1 MLKFTM
7 KRLVYLVLVLVGV
20 SFLVFLLL
28 YMTPGDPVRMMLGES
43 ATPEAQAELR
53 LELGLDDPFLV
64 QYGRYIK
71 NIVVHQDLGT
81 SYSTRRPVLDEIMT
95 VFPNTVKLATAAIII
110 AVILGTFLGIVSAV
124 RQNSLLDNAVM
135 VLALI
140 GTSAP
145 IFWIG
150 ILMIILF
157 SVNLG
162 WLPPSGFGSFKQLIM
177 PALALGMQSTA
188 VVARMTRSSMLEVI
202 RQDFVKTA
210 RAKGQKES
218 VVIMKHVFRNA
229 LIPVITVVG
238 LQFGTLLG
246 GAMLTEV
253 VFSIPGVGR
262 LMIEAIKQRDFP
274 IVQGS
279 VLFVA
284 ACFSLVNSAGIA
296 VIPGGRD
303 HILNAPFFQAVHHAL
318 LAVDTH
324 GHIQCGHSHIPN
336 PGRTGLC
343 HTDSH
348 GLSCPVIIVDNGN
361 SPVIVLC
368 QHHHWHRASLYQLT
382 VRLCYGNGAQYD
394 AVHLQCNQSLNILKL
409 KVHTVVRILNQRFI
423 PLFPQVAS
431 DAGHH
436 TAGHL

>member
-110 AVILGTFLGIVSAV
+110 AVILRTFLGIVSAV

-177 PALALGMQSTA
+177 PAFALGMQSTA
-188 VVARMTRSSMLEVI
+188 VVARLTRSSMLEVI

-284 ACFSLVNSAGIA
+284 ACFSLVN
-296 VIPGGRD
+296 
-303 HILNAPFFQAVHHAL
+303 
-318 LAVDTH
+318 LAVD
-324 GHIQCGHSHIPN
+324 
-336 PGRTGLC
+336 L
-343 HTDSH
+343 
-348 GLSCPVIIVDNGN
+348 LYAVVD
-361 SPVIVLC
+361 P
-368 QHHHWHRASLYQLT
+368 
-382 VRLCYGNGAQYD
+382 
-394 AVHLQCNQSLNILKL
+394 
-409 KVHTVVRILNQRFI
+409 KV
-423 PLFPQVAS
+423 S
-431 DAGHH
+431 KE
-436 TAGHL
+436 

>member
-110 AVILGTFLGIVSAV
+110 AVILGTFLGIVSV
-124 RQNSLLDNAVM
+124 VKQNSLLDNAVM

-284 ACFSLVNSAGIA
+284 ACFSLVN
-296 VIPGGRD
+296 
-303 HILNAPFFQAVHHAL
+303 
-318 LAVDTH
+318 LAVD
-324 GHIQCGHSHIPN
+324 
-336 PGRTGLC
+336 L
-343 HTDSH
+343 
-348 GLSCPVIIVDNGN
+348 LYAVVD
-361 SPVIVLC
+361 P
-368 QHHHWHRASLYQLT
+368 
-382 VRLCYGNGAQYD
+382 
-394 AVHLQCNQSLNILKL
+394 
-409 KVHTVVRILNQRFI
+409 KV
-423 PLFPQVAS
+423 S
-431 DAGHH
+431 KE
-436 TAGHL
+436 

>member
-1 MLKFTM
+1 MLTCTM

-284 ACFSLVNSAGIA
+284 ACFSLVN
-296 VIPGGRD
+296 
-303 HILNAPFFQAVHHAL
+303 
-318 LAVDTH
+318 LAVD
-324 GHIQCGHSHIPN
+324 
-336 PGRTGLC
+336 L
-343 HTDSH
+343 
-348 GLSCPVIIVDNGN
+348 LYAVVD
-361 SPVIVLC
+361 P
-368 QHHHWHRASLYQLT
+368 
-382 VRLCYGNGAQYD
+382 
-394 AVHLQCNQSLNILKL
+394 
-409 KVHTVVRILNQRFI
+409 KV
-423 PLFPQVAS
+423 S
-431 DAGHH
+431 KE
-436 TAGHL
+436 

>member
-1 MLKFTM
+1 
-7 KRLVYLVLVLVGV
+7 
-20 SFLVFLLL
+20 
-28 YMTPGDPVRMMLGES
+28 MTI
-43 ATPEAQAELR
+43 
-53 LELGLDDPFLV
+53 PFW
-64 QYGRYIK
+64 YSMGAISK

-162 WLPPSGFGSFKQLIM
+162 WLPPRVSEVLSSLIM

-284 ACFSLVNSAGIA
+284 ACFSLVN
-296 VIPGGRD
+296 
-303 HILNAPFFQAVHHAL
+303 
-318 LAVDTH
+318 LAVD
-324 GHIQCGHSHIPN
+324 
-336 PGRTGLC
+336 L
-343 HTDSH
+343 
-348 GLSCPVIIVDNGN
+348 LYAVVD
-361 SPVIVLC
+361 P
-368 QHHHWHRASLYQLT
+368 
-382 VRLCYGNGAQYD
+382 
-394 AVHLQCNQSLNILKL
+394 
-409 KVHTVVRILNQRFI
+409 KV
-423 PLFPQVAS
+423 S
-431 DAGHH
+431 KE
-436 TAGHL
+436 

>member
-218 VVIMKHVFRNA
+218 VVIMKQVFRNA
-229 LIPVITVVG
+229 LIPVSTVVG

-284 ACFSLVNSAGIA
+284 ACFSLVN
-296 VIPGGRD
+296 
-303 HILNAPFFQAVHHAL
+303 
-318 LAVDTH
+318 LAVD
-324 GHIQCGHSHIPN
+324 
-336 PGRTGLC
+336 L
-343 HTDSH
+343 
-348 GLSCPVIIVDNGN
+348 LYAVVD
-361 SPVIVLC
+361 P
-368 QHHHWHRASLYQLT
+368 
-382 VRLCYGNGAQYD
+382 
-394 AVHLQCNQSLNILKL
+394 
-409 KVHTVVRILNQRFI
+409 KV
-423 PLFPQVAS
+423 S
-431 DAGHH
+431 KE
-436 TAGHL
+436 

>member
-7 KRLVYLVLVLVGV
+7 KRLIYLVLVLVGV

-284 ACFSLVNSAGIA
+284 ACFSLVN
-296 VIPGGRD
+296 
-303 HILNAPFFQAVHHAL
+303 
-318 LAVDTH
+318 LAVD
-324 GHIQCGHSHIPN
+324 
-336 PGRTGLC
+336 L
-343 HTDSH
+343 
-348 GLSCPVIIVDNGN
+348 LYAVVD
-361 SPVIVLC
+361 P
-368 QHHHWHRASLYQLT
+368 
-382 VRLCYGNGAQYD
+382 
-394 AVHLQCNQSLNILKL
+394 
-409 KVHTVVRILNQRFI
+409 KV
-423 PLFPQVAS
+423 S
-431 DAGHH
+431 KE
-436 TAGHL
+436 

>member
-43 ATPEAQAELR
+43 ATPEVQAELR

-124 RQNSLLDNAVM
+124 KQNSLLDNAVM

-284 ACFSLVNSAGIA
+284 ACFSLVN
-296 VIPGGRD
+296 
-303 HILNAPFFQAVHHAL
+303 
-318 LAVDTH
+318 LAVD
-324 GHIQCGHSHIPN
+324 
-336 PGRTGLC
+336 L
-343 HTDSH
+343 
-348 GLSCPVIIVDNGN
+348 LYAVVD
-361 SPVIVLC
+361 P
-368 QHHHWHRASLYQLT
+368 
-382 VRLCYGNGAQYD
+382 
-394 AVHLQCNQSLNILKL
+394 
-409 KVHTVVRILNQRFI
+409 KV
-423 PLFPQVAS
+423 S
-431 DAGHH
+431 KE
-436 TAGHL
+436 

>member
-95 VFPNTVKLATAAIII
+95 VFPNTVKLSTAAIII

-124 RQNSLLDNAVM
+124 KQNSLLDNAVM

-284 ACFSLVNSAGIA
+284 ACFSLVN
-296 VIPGGRD
+296 
-303 HILNAPFFQAVHHAL
+303 
-318 LAVDTH
+318 LAVD
-324 GHIQCGHSHIPN
+324 
-336 PGRTGLC
+336 L
-343 HTDSH
+343 
-348 GLSCPVIIVDNGN
+348 LYAVVD
-361 SPVIVLC
+361 P
-368 QHHHWHRASLYQLT
+368 
-382 VRLCYGNGAQYD
+382 
-394 AVHLQCNQSLNILKL
+394 
-409 KVHTVVRILNQRFI
+409 KV
-423 PLFPQVAS
+423 S
-431 DAGHH
+431 KE
-436 TAGHL
+436 

>member
-124 RQNSLLDNAVM
+124 KQNSLLDNAVM

-284 ACFSLVNSAGIA
+284 ACFSLVN
-296 VIPGGRD
+296 
-303 HILNAPFFQAVHHAL
+303 
-318 LAVDTH
+318 LAVD
-324 GHIQCGHSHIPN
+324 
-336 PGRTGLC
+336 L
-343 HTDSH
+343 
-348 GLSCPVIIVDNGN
+348 
-361 SPVIVLC
+361 
-368 QHHHWHRASLYQLT
+368 LY
-382 VRLCYGNGAQYD
+382 
-394 AVHLQCNQSLNILKL
+394 AVVEP
-409 KVHTVVRILNQRFI
+409 KV
-423 PLFPQVAS
+423 S
-431 DAGHH
+431 KE
-436 TAGHL
+436 

>member
-218 VVIMKHVFRNA
+218 VVIMKHVFRND

-284 ACFSLVNSAGIA
+284 ACFSLVN
-296 VIPGGRD
+296 
-303 HILNAPFFQAVHHAL
+303 
-318 LAVDTH
+318 LAVD
-324 GHIQCGHSHIPN
+324 
-336 PGRTGLC
+336 L
-343 HTDSH
+343 
-348 GLSCPVIIVDNGN
+348 LYAVVD
-361 SPVIVLC
+361 P
-368 QHHHWHRASLYQLT
+368 
-382 VRLCYGNGAQYD
+382 
-394 AVHLQCNQSLNILKL
+394 
-409 KVHTVVRILNQRFI
+409 KV
-423 PLFPQVAS
+423 S
-431 DAGHH
+431 KE
-436 TAGHL
+436 

>member
-162 WLPPSGFGSFKQLIM
+162 WLPPSGFGSFKHLIM

-284 ACFSLVNSAGIA
+284 ACFSLVN
-296 VIPGGRD
+296 
-303 HILNAPFFQAVHHAL
+303 
-318 LAVDTH
+318 LAVD
-324 GHIQCGHSHIPN
+324 
-336 PGRTGLC
+336 L
-343 HTDSH
+343 
-348 GLSCPVIIVDNGN
+348 LYAVVD
-361 SPVIVLC
+361 P
-368 QHHHWHRASLYQLT
+368 
-382 VRLCYGNGAQYD
+382 
-394 AVHLQCNQSLNILKL
+394 
-409 KVHTVVRILNQRFI
+409 KV
-423 PLFPQVAS
+423 S
-431 DAGHH
+431 KE
-436 TAGHL
+436 

>member
-218 VVIMKHVFRNA
+218 VVIMKHVFRTA

-284 ACFSLVNSAGIA
+284 ACFSLVN
-296 VIPGGRD
+296 
-303 HILNAPFFQAVHHAL
+303 
-318 LAVDTH
+318 LAVD
-324 GHIQCGHSHIPN
+324 
-336 PGRTGLC
+336 L
-343 HTDSH
+343 
-348 GLSCPVIIVDNGN
+348 LYAVVD
-361 SPVIVLC
+361 P
-368 QHHHWHRASLYQLT
+368 
-382 VRLCYGNGAQYD
+382 
-394 AVHLQCNQSLNILKL
+394 
-409 KVHTVVRILNQRFI
+409 KV
-423 PLFPQVAS
+423 S
-431 DAGHH
+431 KE
-436 TAGHL
+436 

>member
-124 RQNSLLDNAVM
+124 KQNSLLDNAVM

-284 ACFSLVNSAGIA
+284 ACFSLVN
-296 VIPGGRD
+296 
-303 HILNAPFFQAVHHAL
+303 
-318 LAVDTH
+318 LAVD
-324 GHIQCGHSHIPN
+324 
-336 PGRTGLC
+336 L
-343 HTDSH
+343 
-348 GLSCPVIIVDNGN
+348 LYAVVD
-361 SPVIVLC
+361 P
-368 QHHHWHRASLYQLT
+368 
-382 VRLCYGNGAQYD
+382 
-394 AVHLQCNQSLNILKL
+394 
-409 KVHTVVRILNQRFI
+409 KV
-423 PLFPQVAS
+423 S
-431 DAGHH
+431 KE
-436 TAGHL
+436 

>member
-43 ATPEAQAELR
+43 AIPEAQAELR

-124 RQNSLLDNAVM
+124 KQNSLLDNAVM

-284 ACFSLVNSAGIA
+284 ACFSLVN
-296 VIPGGRD
+296 
-303 HILNAPFFQAVHHAL
+303 
-318 LAVDTH
+318 LAVD
-324 GHIQCGHSHIPN
+324 
-336 PGRTGLC
+336 L
-343 HTDSH
+343 
-348 GLSCPVIIVDNGN
+348 LYAVVD
-361 SPVIVLC
+361 P
-368 QHHHWHRASLYQLT
+368 
-382 VRLCYGNGAQYD
+382 
-394 AVHLQCNQSLNILKL
+394 
-409 KVHTVVRILNQRFI
+409 KV
-423 PLFPQVAS
+423 S
-431 DAGHH
+431 KE
-436 TAGHL
+436 

>member
-81 SYSTRRPVLDEIMT
+81 SYSPRRPVLDEIMT

-124 RQNSLLDNAVM
+124 KQNSLLDNAVM

-284 ACFSLVNSAGIA
+284 ACFSLVN
-296 VIPGGRD
+296 
-303 HILNAPFFQAVHHAL
+303 
-318 LAVDTH
+318 LAVD
-324 GHIQCGHSHIPN
+324 
-336 PGRTGLC
+336 L
-343 HTDSH
+343 
-348 GLSCPVIIVDNGN
+348 LYAVVD
-361 SPVIVLC
+361 P
-368 QHHHWHRASLYQLT
+368 
-382 VRLCYGNGAQYD
+382 
-394 AVHLQCNQSLNILKL
+394 
-409 KVHTVVRILNQRFI
+409 KV
-423 PLFPQVAS
+423 S
-431 DAGHH
+431 KE
-436 TAGHL
+436 

>member
-71 NIVVHQDLGT
+71 NIVGHQDLGT

-284 ACFSLVNSAGIA
+284 ACFSLVN
-296 VIPGGRD
+296 
-303 HILNAPFFQAVHHAL
+303 
-318 LAVDTH
+318 LAVD
-324 GHIQCGHSHIPN
+324 
-336 PGRTGLC
+336 L
-343 HTDSH
+343 
-348 GLSCPVIIVDNGN
+348 LYAVVD
-361 SPVIVLC
+361 P
-368 QHHHWHRASLYQLT
+368 
-382 VRLCYGNGAQYD
+382 
-394 AVHLQCNQSLNILKL
+394 
-409 KVHTVVRILNQRFI
+409 KV
-423 PLFPQVAS
+423 S
-431 DAGHH
+431 KE
-436 TAGHL
+436 

>member
-81 SYSTRRPVLDEIMT
+81 SYSTRRPVLDEIIT

-284 ACFSLVNSAGIA
+284 ACFSLVN
-296 VIPGGRD
+296 
-303 HILNAPFFQAVHHAL
+303 
-318 LAVDTH
+318 LAVD
-324 GHIQCGHSHIPN
+324 
-336 PGRTGLC
+336 L
-343 HTDSH
+343 
-348 GLSCPVIIVDNGN
+348 LYAVVD
-361 SPVIVLC
+361 P
-368 QHHHWHRASLYQLT
+368 
-382 VRLCYGNGAQYD
+382 
-394 AVHLQCNQSLNILKL
+394 
-409 KVHTVVRILNQRFI
+409 KV
-423 PLFPQVAS
+423 S
-431 DAGHH
+431 KE
-436 TAGHL
+436 

>member
-124 RQNSLLDNAVM
+124 KQNSLLDNAVM

-177 PALALGMQSTA
+177 PALALGMHSTA

-238 LQFGTLLG
+238 LQFGTPLG

-284 ACFSLVNSAGIA
+284 ACFSLVN
-296 VIPGGRD
+296 
-303 HILNAPFFQAVHHAL
+303 
-318 LAVDTH
+318 LAVD
-324 GHIQCGHSHIPN
+324 
-336 PGRTGLC
+336 L
-343 HTDSH
+343 
-348 GLSCPVIIVDNGN
+348 LYAVVD
-361 SPVIVLC
+361 P
-368 QHHHWHRASLYQLT
+368 
-382 VRLCYGNGAQYD
+382 
-394 AVHLQCNQSLNILKL
+394 
-409 KVHTVVRILNQRFI
+409 KV
-423 PLFPQVAS
+423 S
-431 DAGHH
+431 KE
-436 TAGHL
+436 

>member
-20 SFLVFLLL
+20 SFLVYLLL

-284 ACFSLVNSAGIA
+284 ACFSLVN
-296 VIPGGRD
+296 
-303 HILNAPFFQAVHHAL
+303 
-318 LAVDTH
+318 LAVD
-324 GHIQCGHSHIPN
+324 
-336 PGRTGLC
+336 L
-343 HTDSH
+343 
-348 GLSCPVIIVDNGN
+348 LYAVVD
-361 SPVIVLC
+361 P
-368 QHHHWHRASLYQLT
+368 
-382 VRLCYGNGAQYD
+382 
-394 AVHLQCNQSLNILKL
+394 
-409 KVHTVVRILNQRFI
+409 KV
-423 PLFPQVAS
+423 S
-431 DAGHH
+431 KE
-436 TAGHL
+436 

>member
-284 ACFSLVNSAGIA
+284 ACFSLVN
-296 VIPGGRD
+296 
-303 HILNAPFFQAVHHAL
+303 
-318 LAVDTH
+318 LAVDLLYAVVD
-324 GHIQCGHSHIPN
+324 PK
-336 PGRTGLC
+336 
-343 HTDSH
+343 DS
-348 GLSCPVIIVDNGN
+348 
-361 SPVIVLC
+361 
-368 QHHHWHRASLYQLT
+368 
-382 VRLCYGNGAQYD
+382 
-394 AVHLQCNQSLNILKL
+394 KE
-409 KVHTVVRILNQRFI
+409 
-423 PLFPQVAS
+423 
-431 DAGHH
+431 
-436 TAGHL
+436 

>member
-124 RQNSLLDNAVM
+124 KQNSLLDNAVM

-274 IVQGS
+274 IAQGS

-284 ACFSLVNSAGIA
+284 ACFSLVN
-296 VIPGGRD
+296 
-303 HILNAPFFQAVHHAL
+303 
-318 LAVDTH
+318 LAVD
-324 GHIQCGHSHIPN
+324 
-336 PGRTGLC
+336 L
-343 HTDSH
+343 
-348 GLSCPVIIVDNGN
+348 LYAVVD
-361 SPVIVLC
+361 P
-368 QHHHWHRASLYQLT
+368 
-382 VRLCYGNGAQYD
+382 
-394 AVHLQCNQSLNILKL
+394 
-409 KVHTVVRILNQRFI
+409 KV
-423 PLFPQVAS
+423 S
-431 DAGHH
+431 KE
-436 TAGHL
+436 

>member
-124 RQNSLLDNAVM
+124 KQNSLLDNAVM

-177 PALALGMQSTA
+177 TAHALGMQSTA

-284 ACFSLVNSAGIA
+284 ACFSLVN
-296 VIPGGRD
+296 
-303 HILNAPFFQAVHHAL
+303 
-318 LAVDTH
+318 LAVD
-324 GHIQCGHSHIPN
+324 
-336 PGRTGLC
+336 L
-343 HTDSH
+343 
-348 GLSCPVIIVDNGN
+348 LYAVVD
-361 SPVIVLC
+361 P
-368 QHHHWHRASLYQLT
+368 
-382 VRLCYGNGAQYD
+382 
-394 AVHLQCNQSLNILKL
+394 
-409 KVHTVVRILNQRFI
+409 KV
-423 PLFPQVAS
+423 S
-431 DAGHH
+431 KE
-436 TAGHL
+436 

>member
-246 GAMLTEV
+246 GDMLTEV

-284 ACFSLVNSAGIA
+284 ACFSLVN
-296 VIPGGRD
+296 
-303 HILNAPFFQAVHHAL
+303 
-318 LAVDTH
+318 LAVD
-324 GHIQCGHSHIPN
+324 
-336 PGRTGLC
+336 L
-343 HTDSH
+343 
-348 GLSCPVIIVDNGN
+348 LYAVVD
-361 SPVIVLC
+361 P
-368 QHHHWHRASLYQLT
+368 
-382 VRLCYGNGAQYD
+382 
-394 AVHLQCNQSLNILKL
+394 
-409 KVHTVVRILNQRFI
+409 KV
-423 PLFPQVAS
+423 S
-431 DAGHH
+431 KE
-436 TAGHL
+436 